1 MSKLYLNKEQ
11 KKSARNRLLYLLNKY
26 PFPLWENTPDVKA
39 EIIQLRILLGLSTM
53 DKSKPLKKNSLVNL
67 DFDTYQ
73 ILLEQGY
80 SKTHIQQATSL
91 TKTEFTKFVNF
102 HKKKK

>member
-26 PFPLWENTPDVKA
+26 PFPLWENTPDVKT

-53 DKSKPLKKNSLVNL
+53 DKSKP
-67 DFDTYQ
+67 
-73 ILLEQGY
+73 
-80 SKTHIQQATSL
+80 
-91 TKTEFTKFVNF
+91 
-102 HKKKK
+102 

>member
-1 MSKLYLNKEQ
+1 
-11 KKSARNRLLYLLNKY
+11 
-26 PFPLWENTPDVKA
+26 
-39 EIIQLRILLGLSTM
+39 M

-91 TKTEFTKFVNF
+91 TKTEFTKWVNF

>member
-53 DKSKPLKKNSLVNL
+53 DKSKPLKKIHLL
-67 DFDTYQ
+67 
-73 ILLEQGY
+73 ILIL
-80 SKTHIQQATSL
+80 IL
-91 TKTEFTKFVNF
+91 TKYYLSRDIVRHIYNKPL
-102 HKKKK
+102 H